1 MVWDSRIRRR
11 LKLRDLDTF
20 LAVAECRSMAKAAAQ
35 LTVSQPAV
43 SNAIAGME
51 HTLGIKLF
59 DRTAAGVEPTLY
71 GRALLKWAVAVFD
84 DVRQGVKEIDYLAD
98 PTTGE
103 LRVVANDT
111 IIGGLLPAICE
122 QLSHHNPGIT
132 VDVVQASGRART
144 YREMRERN
152 VDVVLGRV
160 DVEEPADDLEIEI
173 LFEEHLFVVA
183 ESRSRWARA
192 RLIRFSQLA
201 DEAWALPRTET
212 TSGHQLMQ
220 AFRSIG
226 RQGPRTAVLCN
237 SIEMR
242 FAMLATGRFLTVL
255 PRSVLQ
261 FGTNRV
267 PVKVLPVELPH
278 APAMPVG
285 LITLKNRT
293 LSPVVRTFIEFARQV
308 AQPLAR
314 KVS

>member
-20 LAVAECRSMAKAAAQ
+20 LAVADCKSMAKAAAH
-35 LTVSQPAV
+35 LAVSQPAV

-59 DRTAAGVEPTLY
+59 DRTAGGVEPTLY
-71 GRALLKWAVAVFD
+71 GRALIKWAVAVFD

-98 PTTGE
+98 PNTGE

-122 QLSHHNPGIT
+122 RLSHHKLGIT

-144 YREMRERN
+144 YREIRERN

-160 DVEEPADDLEIEI
+160 DVEEAEEDLETEI

-183 ESRSRWARA
+183 KSGSRWARA
-192 RLIRFSQLA
+192 RKIKFSDVA
-201 DEAWALPRTET
+201 DEPWALPRPET
-212 TSGHQLMQ
+212 ASGHQLMR

-242 FAMLATGRFLTVL
+242 FAMLATGRYLTVL

-261 FGTNRV
+261 FCSNRV
-267 PVKVLPVELPH
+267 PFKVLPVELPY
-278 APAMPVG
+278 PPTMPVG
-285 LITLKNRT
+285 LTTLKNRT
-293 LSPVVRTFIEFARQV
+293 LSPVAQTFMEFARQV
-308 AQPLAR
+308 ARPLAR
-314 KVS
+314 KI